1 MDGGGGTRGKVGAGA
16 AIVLCLVGI
25 AVLASS
31 GFAGLVLLMLAAAI
45 GIVLV
50 ARA

>member
-1 MDGGGGTRGKVGAGA
+1 MDPKVGAGA
-16 AIVLCLVGI
+16 AIVLCVVGI

-31 GFAGLVLLMLAAAI
+31 GFAGLVLLLIVAAI

-50 ARA
+50 ALA

>member
-1 MDGGGGTRGKVGAGA
+1 MGASGRSKVAAGVA
-16 AIVLCLVGI
+16 VVLCLVGI

-31 GFAGLVLLMLAAAI
+31 GFAGLVLLLIAAAI